1 MCSILCTTRT
11 FQACQEIISLYMWF
25 TVSTYHMKTSSNFE
39 NIHWQLMASLKLV
52 TFLMTTYKLV
62 FLDIIFLA
70 VGLLQLSPF
79 HDNESIVERRIQT
92 SERTVDPNTMTKN
105 KQRKTKQKQNLETTQ
120 TPTQIGSTRRRQEGK
135 ASYALNIILVAKA

>member
-1 MCSILCTTRT
+1 
-11 FQACQEIISLYMWF
+11 
-25 TVSTYHMKTSSNFE
+25 MKTSSNFE

-52 TFLMTTYKLV
+52 TCLMTTYKLV

-92 SERTVDPNTMTKN
+92 SERTVDPNTMTKEKQSKN
-105 KQRKTKQKQNLETTQ
+105 KILKQHKLRHKSEVPEGVRKEKHRM
-120 TPTQIGSTRRRQEGK
+120 P
-135 ASYALNIILVAKA
+135 